1 MVLKQA
7 LDRDIYLPPSSS
19 SRVCAS
25 LALTS
30 SNSISGLW
38 GLSAQRRQREKSQGR
53 QRNLKKQRL
62 FDIRSWLSFHCI
74 VVFLMI
80 MAMTLRNKD
89 INSLSSDWLK
99 PDVSSV
105 EYFCNLFSSHCRLIF
120 LKKVDISIFATCC
133 KVEQAGSSHW
143 NQRNLSPLFVSFTYF
158 GKTMCIYI
166 GLCLI
171 SLCWCDSLVMPEVK
185 IGQQCSSCPLRHRR
199 ATPPPNLGS
208 KIIVPFVWRPCADH
222 TMLIRPWDLWVVLG
236 VTLLPVAGHGI
247 NWRRRGVFIWLHG

>member
-1 MVLKQA
+1 MV
-7 LDRDIYLPPSSS
+7 
-19 SRVCAS
+19 
-25 LALTS
+25 LTS
-30 SNSISGLW
+30 SWQRYLFATFLFLKSLCLIGTHIVKFNLW
-38 GLSAQRRQREKSQGR
+38 
-53 QRNLKKQRL
+53 
-62 FDIRSWLSFHCI
+62 
-74 VVFLMI
+74 
-80 MAMTLRNKD
+80 TLRSLRAKKAKGEITGETEESEETVISHQKLINFSLHCRFSDDNGDATAKQWYHG
-89 INSLSSDWLK
+89 NSLSSDWLK

-158 GKTMCIYI
+158 GKTMFIYI

-185 IGQQCSSCPLRHRR
+185 IGQQCSSCPLRHSR

-236 VTLLPVAGHGI
+236 VALPPVAGHGI
-247 NWRRRGVFIWLHG
+247 NWRRRGVIIWLHG